1 MADRSLRFKQ
11 KVKETYY
18 KLFNWA
24 YNSIR
29 DFDSPKII
37 KEKKNAKDKNTTRR

>member
-1 MADRSLRFKQ
+1 MANSPPRFKQ
-11 KVKETYY
+11 KVIEIYY

-24 YNSIR
+24 YNNIR

-37 KEKKNAKDKNTTRR
+37 KERKRK